1 MNRYKEYPAQMIADA
16 RELYLKYNGRQTE
29 RIEREMRGRGWRF
42 YRSLLYATKHTH
54 GVTPGWPERFGWDKT
69 AIAIRKRI
77 VQRRHAGRNSFESWL
92 KKVSPELHWT
102 WKYQRYIYEK
112 LAAITAGSSKRLMI
126 FMPPR
131 HGKSEM
137 VTIRYTAWRLLR
149 DAGLNVIIGSYN
161 QRLADRFSRRI
172 KRIVADADWSA
183 SILLANA
190 SSSGVTAPRNGKAQ
204 RKHSTKV
211 LAAPSTSESG
221 LSSIERLHA
230 GGTGVGKQDAC
241 APVGRR
247 LNSACEWET
256 PTGGVVRSVGVGA
269 GIAGFGAGLI
279 VIDDPVKNRAEAE
292 SEAFRDRVWEW
303 FNDDIYTRMEPNA
316 SIILIQT
323 RWHEDDLAGRLLNEM
338 KSGGEKWDVVCLPA
352 LAEPQNANDWN
363 AGALA
368 CNTGSSGVKVQ
379 GSENAED
386 KHSSRSLK
394 ASLES
399 ALELNDRDRR
409 HAGGTGVGKQD
420 ACVPVD
426 PLGRKEG
433 EALCPK
439 RYPAKTLLK
448 YKRKL
453 GSYSFSA
460 LYQQRPVPL
469 EGGRFK
475 RAWFK
480 NIVDKAPDGLRWKRG
495 YDLAISTKTSADY
508 TASFRCAFDKQ
519 GNLYI
524 ADGFRARI
532 EYPEQRRFIVE
543 RMKFEANTEHGVEA
557 AAHGKAVVQELRR
570 DRELWRYAFRA
581 VYVTADKLTRALA
594 WLNLA
599 EEGKVILVRGAWN
612 DEFVDEICRFP
623 NGRHDDQIDAV
634 SIAVNML
641 GRGVD
646 CRLHRF

>member
-1 MNRYKEYPAQMIADA
+1 MCNGAFPVSVNLMKRYKEYPVQMVADA

-29 RIEREMRGRGWRF
+29 RIEREMRGRGWPF

-69 AIAIRKRI
+69 AK
-77 VQRRHAGRNSFESWL
+77 RRHAGRNSFESWL

-102 WKYQRYIYEK
+102 WKYQRYVYEK

-137 VTIRYTAWRLLR
+137 VTIRYTAWRLMK

-172 KRIVADADWSA
+172 KRIVDWSA
-183 SILLANA
+183 SVPLANSG
-190 SSSGVTAPRNGKAQ
+190 SSAVTATG
-204 RKHSTKV
+204 
-211 LAAPSTSESG
+211 SG
-221 LSSIERLHA
+221 NAEMRDSMLLYA
-230 GGTGVGKQDAC
+230 GGTGVGKRDAC
-241 APVGRR
+241 VPVRR
-247 LNSACEWET
+247 LNRVCEWET

-303 FNDDIYTRMEPNA
+303 FNDDIYTRMEPDA

-352 LAEPQNANDWN
+352 LAEADQNSPPSEGGVAAAAADGVVLSVGESVRMVSVGSQNSHPEN
-363 AGALA
+363 HPVRPERRPPLLRKE
-368 CNTGSSGVKVQ
+368 GSS
-379 GSENAED
+379 
-386 KHSSRSLK
+386 
-394 ASLES
+394 
-399 ALELNDRDRR
+399 
-409 HAGGTGVGKQD
+409 HAGGTRVGKQA
-420 ACVPVD
+420 ACAPVVD

-495 YDLAISTKTSADY
+495 YDLAISTKTSADF
-508 TASFRCAFDKQ
+508 TASFRCAFDKH

-532 EYPEQRRFIVE
+532 EYPEQRRFIIE
-543 RMKFEANTEHGVEA
+543 RMKNEANTEHGVESA
-557 AAHGKAVVQELRR
+557 MHGKAIVQELRR
-570 DRELWRYAFRA
+570 ERELRRYAFRA

-599 EEGKVILVRGAWN
+599 EEGKVILVRGSWN

-634 SIAVNML
+634 SVAVNML